1 MVRKGSTKMIF
12 DELKQIAEEEFGC
25 TIINSS
31 GSKTFKDIFG
41 FDMSDIN
48 EDSEISLERVLK

>member
-1 MVRKGSTKMIF
+1 MIF